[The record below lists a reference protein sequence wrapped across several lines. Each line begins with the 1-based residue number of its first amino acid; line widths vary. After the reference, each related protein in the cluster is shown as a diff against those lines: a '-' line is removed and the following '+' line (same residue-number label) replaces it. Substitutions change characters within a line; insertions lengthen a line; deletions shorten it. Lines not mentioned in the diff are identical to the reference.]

1 VHTSHGLTVEFQDS
15 HLRPDERTAR
25 EKCYGNMLWVVDGS
39 RFKRDMPHFLGQSSS
54 FREIL
59 TKGLYVIPFPDEALP
74 RSWLN
79 CTVPV
84 FFDFENV
91 IGLPQQ
97 AMYVTRPLWCLLPGR
112 VFGRAVV
119 LKVSREA
126 FVRWI
131 HDRAHPIPTRALL
144 KSVER
149 SLLLEH
155 QKQGQENLR
164 AAAMAARQRYRWRHV
179 IGAGHKYFASP

>member
-1 VHTSHGLTVEFQDS
+1 
-15 HLRPDERTAR
+15 
-25 EKCYGNMLWVVDGS
+25 
-39 RFKRDMPHFLGQSSS
+39 
-54 FREIL
+54 
-59 TKGLYVIPFPDEALP
+59 DEAFP

-91 IGLPQQ
+91 IALPQE

-149 SLLLEH
+149 SFIAARAP
-155 QKQGQENLR
+155 KARAGKPTCR
-164 AAAMAARQRYRWRHV
+164 RDGGAAA
-179 IGAGHKYFASP
+179 S